1 MLIFS
6 KKCKKKLKTVK
17 KINENMKN
25 STLVLIYDYY
35 YFFKYINYP
44 NLEKMYNNYEEY
56 KMASLLKKIMFKFKI
71 PVYSIFLGKWKKDIR
86 KYSTVIIFDSVYSK
100 VITRYIKKKNENIKI
115 ILYLWNR
122 ITQEKIKFL
131 QDKNVDEFW
140 TFDIEDSK
148 KYKLQYN
155 QQFYTNEIKLSN
167 NEYKYDALFLGR
179 PKERKNEI
187 LQIKKKLEDNKLKT
201 NIVMIEKQKDYVNY
215 DDYLNILSKS
225 RSVIDVTNSNQIGLT
240 LRPLEALFFR
250 KKLITNNKDII
261 NYDFYNS
268 DNIFIIGIDDESKI
282 REFINKPYKDISQE
296 IIDYYD
302 YKSWLERFKE
312 NSYEFKNR
320 KHNIK

>member
-35 YFFKYINYP
+35 YFFKYINCP
-44 NLEKMYNNYEEY
+44 NLEKMYNDYEEY
-56 KMASLLKKIMFKFKI
+56 KLTSFLKKLIFKFKI
-71 PVYSIFLGKWKKDIR
+71 PIYSIFLGKWKKNIR
-86 KYSTVIIFDSVYSK
+86 KYNTVIIFDSVYSK
-100 VITRYIKKKNENIKI
+100 VITRYIKKKNENIKV

-187 LQIKKKLEDNKLKT
+187 LQIKKKLEDNKIKT

-215 DDYLNILSKS
+215 DNYLNILSKS